1 MDGALIGAR
10 RLVAAAALGSAA
22 GVALVVLFTIVPPP
36 WDALVN
42 TSALWGL
49 VPFAVAARSPHG
61 RGVAVGVA
69 SMLALVLVWILLS
82 PNVITVREVLVF
94 VLVGLGAGA
103 VCGAAGAAV
112 GRDRRVSGT
121 VVMAGIVLGEAVYGT
136 VVVGGPHWFV
146 EAALAG
152 ILVTACCRTAAT
164 RVRAGLGAAAVAG
177 ALFGAYWAYD
187 AVLTT

>member
-82 PNVITVREVLVF
+82 PNVIPAREVLVF

-121 VVMAGIVLGEAVYGT
+121 VVVAGIVLGEAVYGT

-152 ILVTACCRTAAT
+152 ILVPACCRTAAT

>member
-36 WDALVN
+36 GDALVN
-42 TSALWGL
+42 TSALWGM

-121 VVMAGIVLGEAVYGT
+121 VVVAGIVLGEAVYGT

-152 ILVTACCRTAAT
+152 ILVPACCRTAAT